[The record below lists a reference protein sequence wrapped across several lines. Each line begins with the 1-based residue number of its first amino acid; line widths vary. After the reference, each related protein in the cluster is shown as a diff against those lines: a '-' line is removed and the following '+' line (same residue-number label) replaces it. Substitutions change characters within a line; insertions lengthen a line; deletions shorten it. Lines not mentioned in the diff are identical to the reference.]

1 MLMPSLPPDLKPW
14 MMRPRAGQ
22 RNSGETPAASAWAP
36 VRGAAAA
43 GCSGLTLPV
52 GAESTGFLLAAAGA
66 GAATSALATVCLGAA
81 DGAASTDLC
90 LSFDLTAGASA
101 LTSAAFSWGFFLSA

>member
-36 VRGAAAA
+36 VRGAEAA
-43 GCSGLTLPV
+43 GSSGLTLPV
-52 GAESTGFLLAAAGA
+52 GAESIFFLADAAG
-66 GAATSALATVCLGAA
+66 GGTTSALATALVDAGGVASA
-81 DGAASTDLC
+81 DEPGLC
-90 LSFDLTAGASA
+90 LSFDFTAGASA
-101 LTSAAFSWGFFLSA
+101 LASAAFS

>member
-22 RNSGETPAASAWAP
+22 RNSGETPAASACTP
-36 VRGAAAA
+36 VNGAFDA

-52 GAESTGFLLAAAGA
+52 GAESTFFFVGAGAVTSALAIALLAGA
-66 GAATSALATVCLGAA
+66 GAVSADAG
-81 DGAASTDLC
+81 LC
-90 LSFDLTAGASA
+90 LS
-101 LTSAAFSWGFFLSA
+101 LSLSLDFPA